1 MKHQIVFSL
10 LALLCLGATHA
21 QVLID
26 QTFSIEEYVNDVLLG
41 TGVAASN
48 ITYIGDPV
56 QLGKMDDSTGVFS
69 LESGLV
75 LSSGNAMTLAE
86 CNGLDNSLNLG
97 FTDPD
102 LLDVANSVPP
112 LIGQSFTVS
121 SINDVCILEFDFVAV
136 GDSISFNYAFGSNEY
151 LTYVNTT
158 YNDIFAFFLS
168 GPGISGPYASPAAFP
183 DGAINIAQVPGS
195 NPPLPITVSSVNN
208 VTNTEYYIDNP
219 TQEGFCINGYTSS
232 FKAEASVQCGETYH
246 IKLAIADG
254 SDSALESIVVL
265 ETGSFVSNA
274 LELSAENYP
283 FDAVIGLPDKIIFG
297 DSVEFPLQEWIDN
310 AMDTA
315 FDW

>member
-1 MKHQIVFSL
+1 
-10 LALLCLGATHA
+10 
-21 QVLID
+21 
-26 QTFSIEEYVNDVLLG
+26 
-41 TGVAASN
+41 
-48 ITYIGDPV
+48 
-56 QLGKMDDSTGVFS
+56 
-69 LESGLV
+69 
-75 LSSGNAMTLAE
+75 MTLAE

-219 TQEGFCINGYTSS
+219 TQEGLLHQRIHLQLQSGGVRAMRRNLPHQTCHRGW
-232 FKAEASVQCGETYH
+232 KRQC
-246 IKLAIADG
+246 
-254 SDSALESIVVL
+254 
-265 ETGSFVSNA
+265 TG
-274 LELSAENYP
+274 
-283 FDAVIGLPDKIIFG
+283 
-297 DSVEFPLQEWIDN
+297 IDCGP
-310 AMDTA
+310 
-315 FDW
+315 